1 MKPDSGS
8 RFWTRLP
15 MRNELNAGSSWSAST
30 AFYGQRNRLAKHL
43 FSSIKLRKQFAYE
56 YESQRPTIDRRP
68 LSAADSSSRSETV
81 ATLHNRYTDNESF
94 HGGIFN
100 LTFNDDGNLLLA
112 ACERKS
118 MLMFDARTQSLQ
130 RKVAKAHEDSVN
142 YIRFLDSRLFASCS
156 DDCTVALWD
165 LRNLKH
171 RLRRLTGHTHCV
183 KNVEYDSSL
192 GLLVSSSFD
201 GNVHLWDINKYSSGH
216 VQSGSAEVVVSAEPS
231 ALRHISS
238 DSPQDQCP
246 FNKALYLSCLLRM
259 RLTHDSQKMI
269 LCTSE
274 GYLMI
279 VHDLDLK
286 HLENDLRGFQSDL
299 YRLMQKGHSS
309 GFDFGSWLNRLF
321 TAKRNRVEL
330 ISDFPI
336 ENEAHSITSLDVHP
350 QNWTV
355 LSRNISRDENSEW
368 TCVHNIQDYER
379 PHELMSIELPKEDI
393 FPPHT
398 NFQRSTLRSRLP
410 PVDSPEPSLNP
421 NRLGNGSRLLFSEIQ
436 I

>member
-1 MKPDSGS
+1 MKPDVGS

-15 MRNELNAGSSWSAST
+15 MRNELHGGRDSST
-30 AFYGQRNRLAKHL
+30 FGQRNRLAQHL
-43 FSSIKLRKQFAYE
+43 FSSIRLHQQFSYE
-56 YESQRPTIDRRP
+56 FGTLSQQRPQDTLTPIDRD
-68 LSAADSSSRSETV
+68 DS
-81 ATLHNRYTDNESF
+81 SF

-100 LTFNDDGNLLLA
+100 LTFHDDGNLLLA

-118 MLMFDARTQSLQ
+118 LLMFDARTQTLQ
-130 RKVAKAHEDSVN
+130 RKVSDAHEDSVN

-156 DDCTVALWD
+156 DDCTIALWD
-165 LRNLKH
+165 LRNCKQ
-171 RLRRLTGHTHCV
+171 RLRLLTGHTHCV
-183 KNVEYDSSL
+183 KNVEYDSRL

-201 GNVHLWDINKYSSGH
+201 GNVHLWDINRYG
-216 VQSGSAEVVVSAEPS
+216 SGSAEIVRSAEPRS
-231 ALRHISS
+231 VAAASIH
-238 DSPQDQCP
+238 DQCP
-246 FNKALYLSCLLRM
+246 YTKALYLSCLLRM
-259 RLTHDSQKMI
+259 RLTHDNQKMI

-279 VHDLDLK
+279 VHDLDLA
-286 HLENDLRGFQSDL
+286 HLEYDLKGFQSDL

-330 ISDFPI
+330 ISDFPS

-379 PHELMSIELPKEDI
+379 PHELMSIELPKEAI

-398 NFQRSTLRSRLP
+398 VFQRNSLRTRLPVVGPSPPPPSSPASSSSSSSSSLQLLRSNT
-410 PVDSPEPSLNP
+410 DAGQQNSNH
-421 NRLGNGSRLLFSEIQ
+421 SR
-436 I
+436 